1 MEALEVLSRPAVEGR
16 GELAGMRLT
25 QEMSLELEAKIN
37 TSVLLISKVE
47 NKVENEEGGRL
58 EEKWS
63 I

>member
-1 MEALEVLSRPAVEGR
+1 MAEVLNHLAVEGR
-16 GELAGMRLT
+16 GELTGMRLT
-25 QEMSLELEAKIN
+25 QEMNLELEAKIN

-47 NKVENEEGGRL
+47 NKVENEERGRL